1 MIITRKPIIIG
12 KNAVFGIKSNFST
25 IVKVDKVYVLS
36 QNKASTVK
44 KNVAGV
50 EEIDDLV

>member
-1 MIITRKPIIIG
+1 MKRI
-12 KNAVFGIKSNFST
+12 FFT

-36 QNKASTVK
+36 QNKASAVK